1 MITNAILYIL
11 YGFIFLITAAIQ
23 LFPDVSLPAAINDT
37 IASVGSNLALLNQVI
52 PVSTIITILGVILA
66 IESAIFIYK
75 GIRWIYNKIPGVN

>member
-11 YGFIFLITAAIQ
+11 YGFIYLITAPIR
-23 LFPDVSLPAAINDT
+23 LFDDVSLPTDINST
-37 IASVGSNLALLNQVI
+37 ISSVGTNLALLNQVI
-52 PVSTIITILGVILA
+52 PVSTIITILGIMLV

>member
-11 YGFIFLITAAIQ
+11 YGFIYLITAPIR
-23 LFPDVSLPAAINDT
+23 LFSDVSLPAAINDS
-37 IASVGSNLALLNQVI
+37 ISSIGSNLALLNQVI
-52 PVSTIITILGVILA
+52 PVSTIITILGIMLA

>member
-11 YGFIFLITAAIQ
+11 YSFIYLITAPIR
-23 LFPDVSLPAAINDT
+23 LFDDVSLPTDINST
-37 IASVGSNLALLNQVI
+37 ISSVGTNLALLNQVI
-52 PVSTIITILGVILA
+52 PVSTIITILGIMLV